1 MTQLWEKRL
10 IALSGILVLLLVMSS
25 SVAMA
30 EDNFQIPQLASDNP
44 AFFQNQTN
52 EILNQTEPSLDRH
65 RAGLTPEPVNLS
77 YLSST
82 SFLTALAPAY
92 YDLRTLDRVTTVKD
106 QGGAGSYWAFATY
119 GSLESYLM
127 PGENW
132 NFSENNMKNML
143 SSAYSEGFDLDA
155 NDGGDIFMSTAYL
168 TRWSG
173 PVQESDDP
181 YNDTSEVSP
190 ENLPLKKHVQ
200 NVSFL
205 PNRKGPLD
213 NEAIKWAL
221 QNYGAV
227 YAAMYYNDTYYS
239 SNNSSYYNNESSY
252 NNHAVDIVGWDD
264 SFDRNNFSQ
273 IPPGDGAFI
282 VKNSWGEDW
291 GENGYFYI
299 SYYDPNIGTENA
311 VFTAENPDNYK
322 SIYQYDPL
330 GWVMGVGYNNSVTAW
345 IANIFTAKSDEL
357 LKAVSFYATD
367 TNCNYEIYIY
377 ANPTSGPINEAGPIY
392 SKNGAISVAG
402 YHTIPLD
409 SDVRLT
415 EGQNFSVVLKLTTP
429 ECDYPLAVEMPY
441 KNYSSNATANPGE
454 SFISYDGN
462 TWEDI
467 SVVDPF
473 FSNTNVCI
481 KAFTNPDFLPVA
493 NFTSNVT
500 EDYTPLYVQFNDSSK
515 NATEVRWEFGDGSP
529 DSNESNPIHVFE
541 DPGSYIV
548 NLTAA
553 NANGTDSMSATITV
567 LDTLSYTIDG
577 NVTNVSGRG
586 HDGSVTE
593 SGDLIIY
600 QINVTNNGKID
611 LNNVS
616 VNVSNPQLNLTRSN
630 SSINDDEILNAGET
644 WIYQVNY
651 TVTQA
656 DINNNGAEGDGSIK
670 IRATVD
676 CKELAQKS
684 FIVQVPIERN
694 PRLSIFKSVIS
705 PDEDGDCIVNSAG
718 DKIPYRIIV
727 KNEGNVDLT
736 NITVDDTM
744 ITLTGPA
751 GDDNDSEVLN
761 PGEIWVYTGV
771 YTLTA
776 HDITD
781 GNGYITNNA
790 TVSCKELPD
799 KSSNVETP
807 IEQKADFSI
816 YKSVIGIDEAGDYMI
831 NKPGDVISYQV
842 AVRNNGDVKLTGISI
857 SDPLVTLTGPSGDHN
872 DPGILNPRE
881 TWVYTGD
888 YEITQEDIGSN
899 GNGDGFI
906 ENTATAS
913 CKELSDE
920 SSSLVLRII
929 QTPPTVVTPES
940 NNSKV
945 PVANFSI
952 NTTSGYP
959 PLSVQFTDLSQNAV
973 SRSWDFNNDGTADS
987 SNANPI
993 YTYTTQGIY
1002 TAKLTSINPN
1012 GTDSKTA
1019 AITVL
1024 KAANSSID
1032 SISASGHRNG
1042 DNFGEAHVI
1051 RSNSND
1057 VSSSS
1062 DTGTVTKLENN
1073 PQDPEQNNENAVSN
1087 VEQTTKQKNKT
1098 STPAKES
1105 KSTPGFEIAFGI
1117 VCLLGVFLYKRR

>member
-1 MTQLWEKRL
+1 M
-10 IALSGILVLLLVMSS
+10 
-25 SVAMA
+25 
-30 EDNFQIPQLASDNP
+30 
-44 AFFQNQTN
+44 
-52 EILNQTEPSLDRH
+52 
-65 RAGLTPEPVNLS
+65 
-77 YLSST
+77 
-82 SFLTALAPAY
+82 
-92 YDLRTLDRVTTVKD
+92 
-106 QGGAGSYWAFATY
+106 
-119 GSLESYLM
+119 
-127 PGENW
+127 
-132 NFSENNMKNML
+132 
-143 SSAYSEGFDLDA
+143 
-155 NDGGDIFMSTAYL
+155 
-168 TRWSG
+168 
-173 PVQESDDP
+173 
-181 YNDTSEVSP
+181 
-190 ENLPLKKHVQ
+190 
-200 NVSFL
+200 
-205 PNRKGPLD
+205 
-213 NEAIKWAL
+213 
-221 QNYGAV
+221 
-227 YAAMYYNDTYYS
+227 
-239 SNNSSYYNNESSY
+239 
-252 NNHAVDIVGWDD
+252 
-264 SFDRNNFSQ
+264 
-273 IPPGDGAFI
+273 
-282 VKNSWGEDW
+282 
-291 GENGYFYI
+291 
-299 SYYDPNIGTENA
+299 
-311 VFTAENPDNYK
+311 
-322 SIYQYDPL
+322 
-330 GWVMGVGYNNSVTAW
+330 
-345 IANIFTAKSDEL
+345 
-357 LKAVSFYATD
+357 
-367 TNCNYEIYIY
+367 
-377 ANPTSGPINEAGPIY
+377 
-392 SKNGAISVAG
+392 
-402 YHTIPLD
+402 
-409 SDVRLT
+409 
-415 EGQNFSVVLKLTTP
+415 
-429 ECDYPLAVEMPY
+429 
-441 KNYSSNATANPGE
+441 
-454 SFISYDGN
+454 
-462 TWEDI
+462 
-467 SVVDPF
+467 
-473 FSNTNVCI
+473 
-481 KAFTNPDFLPVA
+481 
-493 NFTSNVT
+493 
-500 EDYTPLYVQFNDSSK
+500 
-515 NATEVRWEFGDGSP
+515 
-529 DSNESNPIHVFE
+529 
-541 DPGSYIV
+541 
-548 NLTAA
+548 
-553 NANGTDSMSATITV
+553 
-567 LDTLSYTIDG
+567 
-577 NVTNVSGRG
+577 
-586 HDGSVTE
+586 
-593 SGDLIIY
+593 
-600 QINVTNNGKID
+600 TNNGKND

-644 WIYQVNY
+644 WTYQVNY

-670 IRATVD
+670 IRVTVD

-881 TWVYTGD
+881 TWMYTGD

-959 PLSVQFTDLSQNAV
+959 PLSVQFTYLSQNAV

-1062 DTGTVTKLENN
+1062 DNGTVTKLENN
-1073 PQDPEQNNENAVSN
+1073 PQDPEQNDENAVSN